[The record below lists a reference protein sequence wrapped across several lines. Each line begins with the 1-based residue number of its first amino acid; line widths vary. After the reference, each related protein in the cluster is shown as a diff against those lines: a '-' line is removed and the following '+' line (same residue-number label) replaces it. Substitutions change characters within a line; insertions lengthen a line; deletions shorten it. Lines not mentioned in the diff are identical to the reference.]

1 MMAAGVL
8 SVHFKAGPGIKCCS
22 GISGGPGKDD
32 SEHAP
37 SHCGRLSRVAHAA
50 RLFNA
55 CLIQSLNC
63 WIDTLATAQRARVF
77 RHFFDFAHRRP
88 RYAIFRI
95 LRDERFKH
103 CATIP

>member
-1 MMAAGVL
+1 MIVNMHHHTAAGYPVL
-8 SVHFKAGPGIKCCS
+8 RAPPGS
-22 GISGGPGKDD
+22 LMP
-32 SEHAP
+32 
-37 SHCGRLSRVAHAA
+37 V
-50 RLFNA
+50 
-55 CLIQSLNC
+55 LIQSLNC